1 MTIKISYLTA
11 IILSIAAIALTAGC
25 QAENDPVILEK
36 AGQFYDQCLKSLD
49 QRVSMADK
57 LTYLYRS
64 YNSGRGATLDREDF
78 AQSIARAHQKY
89 MVKMAPEDLT
99 YHYHIFIRP
108 LWQELLEEVLNSP
121 SCLEEPDPPEPKSDF
136 NLPQLN

>member
-1 MTIKISYLTA
+1 MTKKMPYLAA

-36 AGQFYDQCLKSLD
+36 AGRFYDQCLTSLD

-89 MVKMAPEDLT
+89 MVKMVPEDLT
-99 YHYHIFIRP
+99 HPYHIFIRP

-121 SCLEEPDPPEPKSDF
+121 SCLKEPDTPAPKSEF
-136 NLPQLN
+136 NLP